1 VLILDSSITIDEYIL
16 ASHRLAKEKGFW
28 DKPRE
33 LPELIALCHSEL
45 SESLEEARKGFEPDY
60 EYTDDKGKPCGIPS
74 ELADTVIRIFDLCGY
89 FDIDLDGAI
98 LEKLKY
104 NSKRERK
111 HGKEF

>member
-1 VLILDSSITIDEYIL
+1 MDSSITIDEYIL

-33 LPELIALCHSEL
+33 LPELIALVHSEL
-45 SESLEEARKGFEPDY
+45 SEALEEARKGFNPAF

-74 ELADTVIRIFDLCGY
+74 ELADTLIRIFDLCGY
-89 FDIDLDGAI
+89 FNIDLDDAI
-98 LEKLKY
+98 ITKLKY